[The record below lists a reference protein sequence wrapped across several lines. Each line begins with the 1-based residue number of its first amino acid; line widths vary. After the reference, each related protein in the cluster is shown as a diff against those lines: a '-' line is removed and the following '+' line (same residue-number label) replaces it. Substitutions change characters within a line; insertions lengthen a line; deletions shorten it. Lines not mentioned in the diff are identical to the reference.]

1 MTIFANKNQIP
12 LITDYLGRY
21 LRWKSEDCIL
31 YSVEGVDFKIHKEI
45 FIQTDFMREILF
57 SAKDHCCEK
66 IEIFCPCSTEELN
79 YLVYFLYNGEI
90 YCDENKDATQIIQN
104 LSKVLGF
111 PDNLIIERKNGEA
124 VFSDQSL
131 SFSTQ
136 R

>member
-12 LITDYLGRY
+12 LITDYLDRY
-21 LRWKSEDCIL
+21 LKWKSENCIL
-31 YSVEGVDFKIHKEI
+31 YSEEGVDFKIHKEI
-45 FIQTDFMREILF
+45 FVQTDFMREILF
-57 SAKDHCCEK
+57 SAKDHCCEE

-79 YLVYFLYNGEI
+79 YLVNFLYNGEI

-111 PDNLIIERKNGEA
+111 PDNLKIERKNGEA

-131 SFSTQ
+131 SSSTQ
-136 R
+136 W